1 MIRIISNAMKHK
13 HSRFSRLGKAIFGGG
28 QSCGCQQSDRTPT
41 NPSEMRLHHL
51 AVGASGRIT
60 GYSRRHSGYRHK
72 LLSMGLT
79 PGTEVK
85 IIRVAPLGDPIEIFT
100 RGFYLSLR
108 QNEAELLAIQPLT
121 YHET

>member
-1 MIRIISNAMKHK
+1 MKQK
-13 HSRFSRLGKAIFGGG
+13 LSQLQKAIFGGG
-28 QSCGCQQSDRTPT
+28 QDCGCQQPT
-41 NPSEMRLHHL
+41 YTPSEMRLHHL

-60 GYSRRHSGYRHK
+60 GYSGRHSGYRHK

-108 QNEAELLAIQPLT
+108 QNEAELLAIQPLNCN
-121 YHET
+121 ET